1 MLFNLVRPGKSPTAT
16 RQQAV
21 RKGEP
26 NADVRTALYSW
37 RRSVK
42 REHYRSALWG
52 PQALLDDETC
62 ELLSS
67 VGPFDD
73 QRKLQTLLQ
82 SRWSRWDELGQCLFD
97 HLHALDIPPL
107 PAPKR
112 RIRHAPDQHTGLLS
126 PNSHYQ
132 PSAAK
137 RIRLQEAPDDS
148 DDGSDTPLQLTSA
161 YPASSRIL
169 SPPALASHTIAS
181 QEPSGP
187 VVNARA
193 PLAHLCRPLNPAV
206 RRRSPPL
213 DRQPSLHH
221 QNSYTARQDTQ
232 TYRSPDMYPPLQVP
246 TPIIPLTIE
255 RTEPAERPDVPANT
269 RPHSV
274 VHTPQC
280 EIQ

>member
-1 MLFNLVRPGKSPTAT
+1 MTK
-16 RQQAV
+16 
-21 RKGEP
+21 
-26 NADVRTALYSW
+26 
-37 RRSVK
+37 
-42 REHYRSALWG
+42 
-52 PQALLDDETC
+52 
-62 ELLSS
+62 
-67 VGPFDD
+67 
-73 QRKLQTLLQ
+73 Q

-112 RIRHAPDQHTGLLS
+112 RIRNAPDQHTGPLS

-148 DDGSDTPLQLTSA
+148 DDGSDTPLRLTSA

-213 DRQPSLHH
+213 NRQPSPHH
-221 QNSYTARQDTQ
+221 QDSNTARQDTQ

-246 TPIIPLTIE
+246 TPIIPFTIE

-274 VHTPQC
+274 VHMPQSATPTPPVPLPQRQC
-280 EIQ
+280 LNQDHQAKGPMLILHEGEKRCLYCILAPQNHP